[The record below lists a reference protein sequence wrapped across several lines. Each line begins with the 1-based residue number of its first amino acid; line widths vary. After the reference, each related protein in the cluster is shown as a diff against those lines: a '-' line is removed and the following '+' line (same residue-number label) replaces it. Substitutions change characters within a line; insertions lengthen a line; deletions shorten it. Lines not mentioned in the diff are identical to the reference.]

1 MIGVKLF
8 IGNADF
14 TTDEPV
20 LGSNYYKC
28 SYLSFGNFENGDYKN
43 VNNDKRL
50 TDPYTGASGKM
61 IYSSFT
67 GDGIMA
73 GELEF
78 QLLASMYPSEVNKYG
93 IFLQNFTVKFIPRDG
108 EDTTSNSDR
117 TYENII
123 NENYIN
129 ELDEIELKISSY
141 NHDGACYSKVIM
153 VTTEAG
159 YLTDNLYSAIEGTTV
174 RPEEQL
180 IRRIIKRYS
189 APRIKL
195 TQVIKATPE
204 LTPLSRLYDNFMV
217 NKIFINAGG
226 TIDYK
231 MNQFECIMIE
241 V

>member
-1 MIGVKLF
+1 M
-8 IGNADF
+8 
-14 TTDEPV
+14 
-20 LGSNYYKC
+20 
-28 SYLSFGNFENGDYKN
+28 SFGAYENEGYKA
-43 VNNDKRL
+43 VINDKKL
-50 TDPYTGASGKM
+50 TDPYEGASGKM

-67 GDGIMA
+67 GSGITA

-93 IFLQNFTVKFIPRDG
+93 VFLQNFTVRFIPRDG

-117 TYENII
+117 IYENAV

-141 NHDGACYSKVIM
+141 NHDGAGYGKVILS
-153 VTTEAG
+153 ED
-159 YLTDNLYSAIEGTTV
+159 YLRDNLYSVIEETTV

-180 IRRIIKRYS
+180 IRRIIKRYN

-195 TQVIKATPE
+195 TQVIKASSDI
-204 LTPLSRLYDNFMV
+204 TPLSRLYDNYMV
-217 NKIFINAGG
+217 NKKFINAGG

-231 MNQFECIMIE
+231 MNQFQCIMIE